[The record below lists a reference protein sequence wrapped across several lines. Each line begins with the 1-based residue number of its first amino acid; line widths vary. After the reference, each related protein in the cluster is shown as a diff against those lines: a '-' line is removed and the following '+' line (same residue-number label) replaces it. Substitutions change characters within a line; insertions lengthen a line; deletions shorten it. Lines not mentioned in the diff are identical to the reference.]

1 MEQEMAG
8 NVMSEVRIDRLTLHV
23 PGLTPAEGKRLA
35 LQVAAGIATAGV
47 AGGGRDIPALR
58 LDLTAA
64 PGTSVDT
71 MAEQLVAEVLRQVRR
86 LP

>member
-1 MEQEMAG
+1 M
-8 NVMSEVRIDRLTLHV
+8 NEVRIDRLTLQV
-23 PGLTPAEGKRLA
+23 PGMTPAEGRRLA
-35 LQVAAGIATAGV
+35 LQVAAGIATARS

-64 PGTSVDT
+64 PGAGVDVL
-71 MAEQLVAEVLRQVRR
+71 AEQIVAEVLRQVRR

>member
-1 MEQEMAG
+1 
-8 NVMSEVRIDRLTLHV
+8 MSEIRIDRLTLQV

-35 LQVAAGIATAGV
+35 LQVASGIATAGA

-58 LDLTAA
+58 LDLTATPA
-64 PGTSVDT
+64 GSVDEMT
-71 MAEQLVAEVLRQVRR
+71 EQVVAEVLRQVRR

>member
-1 MEQEMAG
+1 MTSLGTIM
-8 NVMSEVRIDRLTLHV
+8 NEVRIDRLTLQV
-23 PGLTPAEGKRLA
+23 PGLTPAQGRRLA
-35 LQVAAGIATAGV
+35 LQVAAGIATAGA

-64 PGTSVDT
+64 PGAGADVL
-71 MAEQLVAEVLRQVRR
+71 AEQIVAEVLRQVRR

>member
-1 MEQEMAG
+1 
-8 NVMSEVRIDRLTLHV
+8 MSEVRIDRLILQV
-23 PGLTPAEGKRLA
+23 PGLTPSEGKRLA
-35 LQVAAGIATAGV
+35 LQVAAGIATARA

-64 PGTSVDT
+64 PGGSVDAL
-71 MAEQLVAEVLRQVRR
+71 AEQLVAEIRRQIQR

>member
-1 MEQEMAG
+1 
-8 NVMSEVRIDRLTLHV
+8 MSEVRIDRLILQV

-35 LQVAAGIATAGV
+35 LQVAAGIATARA

-64 PGTSVDT
+64 PGGSVDAL
-71 MAEQLVAEVLRQVRR
+71 AEQLVAEIRRQIQR